1 MTQPTNRFI
10 LAIRHGLVLSL
21 ACVAGVA
28 WFSSQLAVELG
39 CFSCHGTPPKANAPT
54 FPQLAAQYARYQ
66 DVSEAEIKLADKLR
80 EAPMSGGISAHQRVS
95 EKSARS
101 LMRWIIQGAQ

>member
-10 LAIRHGLVLSL
+10 LAIRHGLVLGL
-21 ACVAGVA
+21 ACVAGGA
-28 WFSSQLAVELG
+28 WSSSQLAAELG
-39 CFSCHGTPPKANAPT
+39 CFSCHGTPPRANAPT

-66 DVSEAEIKLADKLR
+66 DVSEAEIKLAAKLR
-80 EAPMSGGISAHQRVS
+80 EAPMSGGISAHERVS